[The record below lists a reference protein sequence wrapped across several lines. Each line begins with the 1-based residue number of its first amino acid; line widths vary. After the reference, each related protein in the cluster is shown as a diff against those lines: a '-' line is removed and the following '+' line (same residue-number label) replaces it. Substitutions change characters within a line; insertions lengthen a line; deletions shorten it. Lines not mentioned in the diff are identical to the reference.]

1 MIENSNESLFPCPC
15 CASKVLAEIGVY
27 EICDVCGW
35 EDDPVQRDNPDYSG
49 GANDLS
55 LNQYREKYQSEP
67 Q

>member
-1 MIENSNESLFPCPC
+1 M
-15 CASKVLAEIGVY
+15 AEIGVY

-55 LNQYREKYQSEP
+55 LNQCREKYQSES